1 MARSVTVI
9 PPKQNMQTEARKQS
23 IKKLRV
29 AAYCRV
35 SSDKEEQLSSYE
47 NQVRYYTNFINSKD
61 EYEFV
66 GIYADEGITG
76 TSTKKRDEFNRMIES
91 LGEKDLVC
99 FTETSRFGRNY
110 IDCFDMLDIL
120 TQQKKCT
127 VKFLSNGIEL
137 EGGEKMN
144 PYTWMTVSQFFIQDE
159 FLKRQIGYNTSNA
172 LQRKKEQGVVLGRP
186 CTISLEQREEIKEL
200 RKSHTCREIAEMY
213 GVDASTISRIK

>member
-1 MARSVTVI
+1 MCKIV
-9 PPKQNMQTEARKQS
+9 
-23 IKKLRV
+23 
-29 AAYCRV
+29 AYCRV
-35 SSDKEEQLSSYE
+35 STSDRSAKQDYERQRYLLEHSGLEFDEVYEEHVSGG
-47 NQVRYYTNFINSKD
+47 VRGDQRK
-61 EYEFV
+61 
-66 GIYADEGITG
+66 
-76 TSTKKRDEFNRMIES
+76 EFNRMIES

-127 VKFLSNGIEL
+127 VKFLSNGITL

-172 LQRKKEQGVVLGRP
+172 LQRKKEQGQKLGRVP
-186 CTISLEQREEIKEL
+186 KLSDEQKSEIKSLRGIKSCKEL
-200 RKSHTCREIAEMY
+200 AEMY
-213 GVDASTISRIK
+213 GVDVSTISRIK

>member
-1 MARSVTVI
+1 MCKI
-9 PPKQNMQTEARKQS
+9 
-23 IKKLRV
+23 V
-29 AAYCRV
+29 AYVRV
-35 SSDKEEQLSSYE
+35 STTVASAKQDYERQRYLLEHSGLEFDEVYEEHVSGG
-47 NQVRYYTNFINSKD
+47 VRGDQRK
-61 EYEFV
+61 
-66 GIYADEGITG
+66 
-76 TSTKKRDEFNRMIES
+76 EFNRMIES

-127 VKFLSNGIEL
+127 VKFLSNGITL

-172 LQRKKEQGVVLGRP
+172 LQRKKEQGQKLGREP
-186 CTISLEQREEIKEL
+186 KLTDEQKEEIKSMRGIKSCAEL
-200 RKSHTCREIAEMY
+200 AEMY
-213 GVDASTISRIK
+213 GVNASTISRVK